1 MTQVNKTEEGRG
13 MTQTYMIDLE
23 EGTEGITQTYMID
36 HEEGTEV

>member
-1 MTQVNKTEEGRG
+1 